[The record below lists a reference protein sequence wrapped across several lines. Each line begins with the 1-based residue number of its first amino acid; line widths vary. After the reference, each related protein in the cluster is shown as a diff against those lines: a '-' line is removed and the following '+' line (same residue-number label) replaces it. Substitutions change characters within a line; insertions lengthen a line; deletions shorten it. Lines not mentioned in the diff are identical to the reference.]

1 MLTPTQCMCPTKED
15 SMLSCSQH
23 ECWLHTNH
31 GRKQAKLC
39 RKLIKENCE
48 DVLDEMNCEFAM
60 TYCIEE
66 LMALTEVYGEPSS
79 LYPFDI
85 ARS

>member
-1 MLTPTQCMCPTKED
+1 MCPSEED
-15 SMLSCSQH
+15 SKPERLKRTN
-23 ECWLHTNH
+23 WLHANRRT
-31 GRKQAKLC
+31 QAKLC

-79 LYPFDI
+79 FHPFDI
-85 ARS
+85 AGS